1 MQQTTNPVPITEF
14 LAKAKDLPVFDV
26 RTPGEFGKGHIP
38 GAMNLPLFSDEERV
52 VIGTMYKQQGRDA
65 AVKEGLKFV
74 GPKLHAFVDAVGET
88 RSRAVGLYCW
98 RGGMRSGSMAW
109 LLQTAGF
116 RVELLK
122 GGYKSYRK
130 LIKSVFEP
138 LKIILVSGNTGSG
151 KTELLHALRNQGAQ
165 VLDLEELAHHKG
177 SAFGAI
183 GESAQP
189 TTEQFQNEVIAKV
202 LALDTSRPVY
212 VEDESITIGQVVLP
226 DELFGAMGASPWIEL
241 QVPKADRVKRLVS
254 YYGNADPRVLAEGI
268 GRVKKKLGGI
278 ETREALDALSTG
290 ELDEVASILLTYYD
304 RMYQKGIK
312 RKNPHCLGAVSV
324 KDGRMD
330 EAAAQILNMQME
342 TNTNTNTDINPN
354 TKERSTTQ

>member
-1 MQQTTNPVPITEF
+1 MQHPTEPVPISSF
-14 LAKAKDLPVFDV
+14 LDKAKNLPVFDV

-38 GAMNLPLFSDEERV
+38 GAMNLPLFTNEERA
-52 VIGTMYKQQGRDA
+52 VIGTLYKQQGRDA
-65 AVKEGLKFV
+65 AVKEGLKLV
-74 GPKLHAFVDAVGET
+74 GPKLHAFVETVGQT
-88 RSRAVGLYCW
+88 GSRSVGLYCW

-116 RVELLK
+116 RVELLE

-130 LIKSVFEP
+130 LIKSAFEP
-138 LKIILVSGNTGSG
+138 MRIVLVSGNTGSG
-151 KTELLHALRNQGAQ
+151 KTDLLHALRNQGAQ
-165 VLDLEELAHHKG
+165 VLDLEGLAHHKG

-226 DELFGAMGASPWIEL
+226 DELFAAMSASPWIEL
-241 QVPKADRVKRLVS
+241 QVPKPDRVKRLVAS
-254 YYGNADPRVLAEGI
+254 YGDADPDVLAEGI

-278 ETREALDALSTG
+278 EAREALTALDKG
-290 ELDEVASILLTYYD
+290 GLDEVASILLTYYD

-312 RKNPHCLGAVSV
+312 RKNPHCLGVVSV
-324 KDGRMD
+324 SDGQMD
-330 EAAAQILNMQME
+330 QAAAKIIEMN
-342 TNTNTNTDINPN
+342 INPI
-354 TKERSTTQ
+354 ERLQPQ